1 MSILPARTT
10 PPQTHRESSQM
21 DAVRPSG
28 LPETVELTWR
38 ALQPLKATETDA
50 IPPTY
55 GPAMVRARLHAD
67 GIEIELHED
76 RERTGLRMIACE
88 VSTSMVRIDERSMRI
103 LRWATDAGESLVRIA
118 IEAGQAP
125 VVRTT
130 LPTRLGLPGG
140 TYDLLSVTIEE

>member
-1 MSILPARTT
+1 MSILPARTS
-10 PPQTHRESSQM
+10 PP
-21 DAVRPSG
+21 RPLDDVSRRDVTSAPA
-28 LPETVELTWR
+28 LPETVELAWR
-38 ALQPLKATETDA
+38 ALQPVGATGEQ
-50 IPPTY
+50 PEY
-55 GPAMVRARLHAD
+55 GPAMIRARLHAD

-88 VSTSMVRIDERSMRI
+88 VSTRLVQGNERSMRI

-118 IEAGQAP
+118 IEVGYPP

-140 TYDLLSVTIEE
+140 TYDLLSVTIED

>member
-1 MSILPARTT
+1 MSILPART
-10 PPQTHRESSQM
+10 SSHHQSLGDVTRP
-21 DAVRPSG
+21 DAGSFSA
-28 LPETVELTWR
+28 LPRTVELAWR
-38 ALQPLKATETDA
+38 ALQRLEATDDTTTPA
-50 IPPTY
+50 Y

-88 VSTSMVRIDERSMRI
+88 VSASVVRRDERTMRV
-103 LRWATDAGESLVRIA
+103 LRWATDADESLVRIVV
-118 IEAGQAP
+118 EPGHPP

-140 TYDLLSVTIEE
+140 TYDLLSITVEE

>member
-1 MSILPARTT
+1 
-10 PPQTHRESSQM
+10 
-21 DAVRPSG
+21 
-28 LPETVELTWR
+28 VELTWR
-38 ALQPLKATETDA
+38 ALQPLEATETVA
-50 IPPTY
+50 TSPPY
-55 GPAMVRARLHAD
+55 GPTMVRARLHAD

-88 VSTSMVRIDERSMRI
+88 VSTRLVQGNERSMRI

-118 IEAGQAP
+118 IEVGYPP

-140 TYDLLSVTIEE
+140 TYDLLSVTIED